1 MEVEV
6 RLTRTGEEPWGFR
19 LIGGADFNMPLTVV
33 KVLPDSPAD
42 LAGIRNGDTVAS
54 IQGEKAA
61 TMTHDGAKAAVAT
74 AADGL
79 SLGVMRGL
87 YDLTLDD
94 YDPIDDPLDQ
104 DDFDQPSLPTEVF
117 QIQQFGDS
125 PLDSKDSSRSRTG
138 SRGNLDRRSLSEARN
153 DYEQRSLTESP
164 YFLNT
169 KHYRPFSTE
178 PSPIP
183 PLEKPIILNPN
194 YHDEFGKFDDG
205 LEPPRDLPN
214 VDEFAGILS
223 EKSRYKLPI
232 SKQYDPDGTK
242 LKKTK
247 EITTVTKTV
256 EETIVTEEIV
266 TKEVKVTSVE
276 ERLVE
281 QKEDAKFMEKMKKDI
296 DLETIEMTA
305 TSIVDE
311 SIEKAV
317 IVADEIKKEI
327 DLELSAVTSECK
339 TNSSDMETVVSTSVR
354 KESSKEVCEMS
365 ESIKKTNDVVVKKS
379 DVSVAKEVAKF
390 EKDDKETIVDER
402 QEFRRQELE
411 ETIESGS
418 VRRKSEMYD
427 KDTKIADVKIE
438 KKCVDE
444 SIESGS
450 VRRKSQI
457 YDKDV
462 KVADMKVEKISVD
475 ETIESGSVRRKSEM
489 FDNDVKKVDTKVE
502 NKFTDDSIESGTVRR
517 KSEMYDKNVEIK
529 SVDDAKIE
537 RKQSKVISD
546 LKDSITVQ
554 SAQQKQTSEIK
565 TEKITT
571 TTENIHKSDE
581 NKTKEAKYSTAK
593 LVAEQR
599 AYTIGLQTIPHIRG
613 TVQSNYHYDL
623 LLKTFFIHLT
633 DVMVALSRFI
643 LAEPVLSKPLET
655 KPNVTKE
662 ATEVTRVERDTV
674 SNTTVVKDSVIDSK
688 SEKTKTEEF
697 EIKDIK
703 QKVEKVADVVKQDHV
718 REVKQQE
725 YTDYVEKI
733 QHESEKREKI
743 VLSGA
748 EMAQLSDKKSGELI
762 TKIDGVIT
770 EFQTKAGLE
779 EEITMQRER
788 RSRSRSKVDE
798 DIVKEVVPLS
808 KVDTKSQ
815 EITEIK
821 TTSSV
826 LESKEI
832 KTETKHE
839 IMDIK
844 KETKHETSEI
854 SSKNGKNTYISIC
867 EAHVYTNKNSIFDE
881 MAEISEATSMESIKE
896 TNIAL
901 EANEAM
907 VTERVAIESQSQIKQ
922 EAEAVLEA
930 REISSAK
937 TEEVIVQ
944 EKKDVIQETGDQ
956 KSSIQIESKQ
966 AVIEK
971 VETIQPIVEL
981 HEDIVE
987 KAVSVE
993 IKNKMNIQEIE
1004 TSEYIDEV
1012 NVVKEESIEVT
1023 ESHDIKEIQVLE
1035 DVSVKAKEESV
1046 IIEEIKEEKE
1056 DIVSVQEVKES
1067 VSVIKEDIKEI
1078 VSVKEEVAEVAQDV
1092 KIEEIAEEISVV
1104 QGNIDISERNLEVK
1118 DEYAQL
1124 KVTKEE
1130 ITELEENIEIDQEIE
1145 VCIKKSVHIAES
1157 ENQYQSFISESSIQN
1172 SEYVQESSFTA
1183 RTTEDSS
1190 FTSSVVQESTFIARS
1205 TEDAKKQLTLDLDS
1219 KIKKSDSQSSVKSTI
1234 STPTPSTVPPTP
1246 LTDEYVFRLQM
1257 PLPKLTGPP
1266 VPRSP
1271 SPEDEDPH
1279 IVKKNLVPH
1288 IDTEIIEEVVY
1299 ETPLPTPPEDKSSP
1313 PKFTK
1318 PGLKGGN
1325 MKYVFLKEEIK
1336 EIERKS
1342 SLLASA
1348 IDQTIKSIEEY
1359 KEEVGIEPHV
1369 DTPLVY
1375 NGYAKVIDTKVYKD
1389 KLDEVNIEKQIIKN
1403 TENINRIVE
1412 DRAKS
1417 AEDSANRVHLNGM
1430 PVNVIVTVENNATD
1444 SVTESSENKMGES
1457 IETVAVEGYRPVPF
1471 NPDEAPHLERVEIR
1485 IPEPVPT
1492 VDPGKAFVAPN
1503 GEIMGTRQGI
1513 VDGLEE
1519 AVVDEEIAKDLGK
1532 PGMTEEKI
1540 AAIISGE
1547 SEMLREAHVMGLSR
1561 VLKSHMHRDNDDSSV
1576 DFKKIKPIVE
1586 SLKDSEVL
1594 KALNEEFVKTQ
1605 EEKKKEER
1613 KWTKFLQKPARPV
1626 PKAKFGY
1633 HGWTANDDEVKE
1645 SPYKVKIVKQP
1656 KPKVAP
1662 DYKPQDFN
1670 TGPLPW
1676 EERANNEPPP
1686 PPVEAEPP
1694 ILIPEEK
1701 PVFLEAIDNLP
1712 ETAVPDLEETG
1723 IEIPPEQPIE
1733 EPVPEA
1739 EPEAPKETEVEEV
1752 EETKKEEPIP
1762 RVEETSKSASE
1773 MENRI
1778 AEQLMKNVEGMVDPN
1793 APLEQQLAQMR
1804 AQLAALAQLPGV
1816 IQQTLELVTRQLC
1829 QITQQEAQSHHSAA
1843 QHQMAIESSEMVEET
1858 NETSETTI
1866 EDVTEEKDETQIE
1879 EVVENGVQEE
1889 VKHTKVAEEIKETRV
1904 EQVKQTKEEVRKVQ
1918 VNSSVEEME
1927 KMKREEQEILDE
1939 QRRIEKQKKELT
1951 NEPLEQEFENL
1962 QETPHEIAL
1971 RFINELMESLLLE
1984 KEPKHMKPRPSLI
1997 PSDAPKTEEHEKVM
2011 AYPQKE
2017 ESPKQRPSLT
2027 PSNGPKREDKKELMA
2042 DLQLDQEARQLK
2054 QRPTP
2059 RVGKPKPAFGPLT
2072 PSERPVVLPGGLNL
2086 WELMADLQLDQ
2097 EARQLKQRPTPRV
2110 GKPKPAFGP
2119 LTPSERPVVLPGG
2132 RKWRK
2137 PKDAYNDAFI
2147 AETLTAQ
2154 AEMIQG
2160 KALGVNFMK
2169 YEKPPITTDHLK
2181 NSEVYKLIH
2190 GMEQEPVKRVE
2201 LLTPVIA
2208 EADYREL
2215 PTELDHLKNSEVYML
2230 IHGMEQEPVKRVEL
2244 LTPVIAEA
2252 DYRELPSKLEYLKDS
2267 EVYKLIHDEEEEPL
2281 RGVKML
2287 QYIIAETR
2295 YQEKCSSVTPADM
2308 RR

>member
-6 RLTRTGEEPWGFR
+6 RLSRTGEEPWGFR
-19 LIGGADFNMPLTVV
+19 LIGGTDFNMPLTVV

-61 TMTHDGAKAAVAT
+61 TMTHDGAKAAVAA
-74 AADGL
+74 AADVL
-79 SLGVMRGL
+79 SLGVMCGL

-104 DDFDQPSLPTEVF
+104 DDFDQPSHPTEVF
-117 QIQQFGDS
+117 QIQQFGDT
-125 PLDSKDSSRSRTG
+125 PLDSKDPSRSRTG
-138 SRGNLDRRSLSEARN
+138 SRGNLDRRSLSEGRC
-153 DYEQRSLTESP
+153 DPYEQRSLTESP

-169 KHYRPFSTE
+169 KPYRPFSTE

-194 YHDEFGKFDDG
+194 YHDEFGTNDDG
-205 LEPPRDLPN
+205 LEPPVDPK

-256 EETIVTEEIV
+256 EEKIVTEEIV
-266 TKEVKVTSVE
+266 TKEVKITSVE
-276 ERLVE
+276 EILVKE
-281 QKEDAKFMEKMKKDI
+281 QKEEAKFMEKMKKDI
-296 DLETIEMTA
+296 DMDKIEMTA

-311 SIEKAV
+311 SIEKALT
-317 IVADEIKKEI
+317 VADEIKKEI
-327 DLELSAVTSECK
+327 DLELSAITSESK
-339 TNSSDMETVVSTSVR
+339 NSSSDMETAVITTDR
-354 KESSKEVCEMS
+354 KESSKEVSEMS
-365 ESIKKTNDVVVKKS
+365 ETVKKTNHVVVKKS
-379 DVSVAKEVAKF
+379 DISVAKEVAKF
-390 EKDDKETIVDER
+390 EKDDKQIIVDER
-402 QEFRRQELE
+402 QEFRKQELE

-427 KDTKIADVKIE
+427 KDAKITDVKFE
-438 KKCVDE
+438 KKCIDQT
-444 SIESGS
+444 IESGS
-450 VRRKSQI
+450 VRRKSDMFDRD
-457 YDKDV
+457 DKM
-462 KVADMKVEKISVD
+462 ADMKVEKTSVD

-489 FDNDVKKVDTKVE
+489 FDNDVKKTDSKVE
-502 NKFTDDSIESGTVRR
+502 KKFTDENIESGSVRR
-517 KSEMYDKNVEIK
+517 KSEMYDKNVEMK
-529 SVDDAKIE
+529 SVDDTKIG
-537 RKQSKVISD
+537 RKQSKIISD
-546 LKDSITVQ
+546 QKDIKAVQ

-565 TEKITT
+565 QEKISTA
-571 TTENIHKSDE
+571 TERVHKSDE
-581 NKTKEAKYSTAK
+581 SKTKEAKYSTAK
-593 LVAEQR
+593 LLAEQR

-655 KPNVTKE
+655 NSEVKKE
-662 ATEVTRVERDTV
+662 VTEVTRVEKGVVSDT
-674 SNTTVVKDSVIDSK
+674 TAVKDSIIDRK
-688 SEKTKTEEF
+688 KTERMET
-697 EIKDIK
+697 KDLQITEK
-703 QKVEKVADVVKQDHV
+703 QEKIEKVADIIKQDHA
-718 REVKQQE
+718 REVKQHE

-733 QHESEKREKI
+733 QQESEKREKNI
-743 VLSGA
+743 LSGA

-762 TKIDGVIT
+762 TKMDGVIT
-770 EFQTKAGLE
+770 EFQSKAGLE

-788 RSRSRSKVDE
+788 RSRSRSKADE
-798 DIVKEVVPLS
+798 EMVEDVLS
-808 KVDTKSQ
+808 RFDKTSQ
-815 EITEIK
+815 DITEVR

-826 LESKEI
+826 LESREM

-839 IMDIK
+839 SMDIK
-844 KETKHETSEI
+844 RETKHEASRV
-854 SSKNGKNTYISIC
+854 SSKDGKNTYISIC
-867 EAHVYTNKNSIFDE
+867 EAHVYTNENSILDE
-881 MAEISEATSMESIKE
+881 TAEISENNSVESIKKS
-896 TNIAL
+896 NIAL
-901 EANEAM
+901 ETNEAM
-907 VTERVAIESQSQIKQ
+907 VTERVAIESQAQIKQ
-922 EAEAVLEA
+922 EAESVVESHK
-930 REISSAK
+930 ISSAK

-944 EKKDVIQETGDQ
+944 EKKDIIQETDVQ
-956 KSSIQIESKQ
+956 KSFIEIESNKD
-966 AVIEK
+966 AVIET

-987 KAVSVE
+987 KAVSVG
-993 IKNKMNIQEIE
+993 IKNKMDIQEIE
-1004 TSEYIDEV
+1004 TTEYTDEL
-1012 NVVKEESIEVT
+1012 NVVKEESIEIT
-1023 ESHDIKEIQVLE
+1023 ESHDIKEVQVLE
-1035 DVSVKAKEESV
+1035 DISVKAKKESLK
-1046 IIEEIKEEKE
+1046 IEEIKEEIEDIKVSKE
-1056 DIVSVQEVKES
+1056 EIVSVKEEAIAVRDVKES
-1067 VSVIKEDIKEI
+1067 VSITKEDIKEI
-1078 VSVKEEVAEVAQDV
+1078 QEVVSVKEEVAEVAQDV
-1092 KIEEIAEEISVV
+1092 KNEDIKVTGEIAVI
-1104 QGNIDISERNLEVK
+1104 QGTTVISEKSLEVK

-1124 KVTKEE
+1124 KFTKEE
-1130 ITELEENIEIDQEIE
+1130 ITELDENVEIDQEIE

-1172 SEYVQESSFTA
+1172 AEYIQESSFTA
-1183 RTTEDSS
+1183 RSTEDSS

-1271 SPEDEDPH
+1271 SPQDEDPH

-1299 ETPLPTPPEDKSSP
+1299 ETPLPTPPEDKFSP

-1325 MKYVFLKEEIK
+1325 MKYTFLKEEIK

-1359 KEEVGIEPHV
+1359 KEEVGLETNV
-1369 DTPLVY
+1369 DNPLVY

-1389 KLDEVNIEKQIIKN
+1389 KLDKVNIEKQIVKN
-1403 TENINRIVE
+1403 TENINKIVE
-1412 DRAKS
+1412 DRANA
-1417 AEDSANRVHLNGM
+1417 AEHLVNRVQLNGM
-1430 PVNVIVTVENNATD
+1430 PVNVTVTVENNVANT
-1444 SVTESSENKMGES
+1444 VTEASENKMGES
-1457 IETVAVEGYRPVPF
+1457 IENVCVEGYRPVPF
-1471 NPDEAPHLERVEIR
+1471 NPEDAPHLERVEIR
-1485 IPEPVPT
+1485 IPEPIPT
-1492 VDPGKAFVAPN
+1492 VDPGKAFVAEN
-1503 GEIMGTRQGI
+1503 GEIMGTHQGI

-1547 SEMLREAHVMGLSR
+1547 SEMLREAHVMGLTR

-1605 EEKKKEER
+1605 EDKKKEER

-1676 EERANNEPPP
+1676 EERAVNEPPP

-1723 IEIPPEQPIE
+1723 IELPPEKPIE
-1733 EPVPEA
+1733 EPAPEA
-1739 EPEAPKETEVEEV
+1739 EPEAPKETEGEEV
-1752 EETKKEEPIP
+1752 EEIKTEEPV
-1762 RVEETSKSASE
+1762 VEATSNSESE

-1793 APLEQQLAQMR
+1793 APLGQQLAQMR

-1829 QITQQEAQSHHSAA
+1829 QITQQEAQSHHKLT
-1843 QHQMAIESSEMVEET
+1843 QEQMAIESSEMIEDS
-1858 NETSETTI
+1858 NETSETII
-1866 EDVTEEKDETQIE
+1866 EDVTEDKDETQIE
-1879 EVVENGVQEE
+1879 EVVENG
-1889 VKHTKVAEEIKETRV
+1889 IKEDVKEMKTVV
-1904 EQVKQTKEEVRKVQ
+1904 EVKQTKMEETKQTKMEEVKKVQ
-1918 VNSSVEEME
+1918 MIRSVEEME

-1951 NEPLEQEFENL
+1951 NELLDQEYEEML

-1971 RFINELMESLLLE
+1971 RFINELLGSILLD
-1984 KEPKHMKPRPSLI
+1984 KEPKHMK
-1997 PSDAPKTEEHEKVM
+1997 
-2011 AYPQKE
+2011 
-2017 ESPKQRPSLT
+2017 QRPSLT
-2027 PSNGPKREDKKELMA
+2027 SALDGLKTDGKEKVMAQPQRDQESSQKQKPSLTSSNGPKKEDGKELMA

-2059 RVGKPKPAFGPLT
+2059 RVGKPKP
-2072 PSERPVVLPGGLNL
+2072 V
-2086 WELMADLQLDQ
+2086 
-2097 EARQLKQRPTPRV
+2097 
-2110 GKPKPAFGP
+2110 FGP

-2154 AEMIQG
+2154 AELIQG

-2181 NSEVYKLIH
+2181 NSEVYKMIH

-2201 LLTPVIA
+2201 LLTPVIS
-2208 EADYREL
+2208 EADYRE
-2215 PTELDHLKNSEVYML
+2215 
-2230 IHGMEQEPVKRVEL
+2230 
-2244 LTPVIAEA
+2244 
-2252 DYRELPSKLEYLKDS
+2252 
-2267 EVYKLIHDEEEEPL
+2267 
-2281 RGVKML
+2281 
-2287 QYIIAETR
+2287 
-2295 YQEKCSSVTPADM
+2295 KCRSVTPSADM
-2308 RR
+2308 TR

>member
-19 LIGGADFNMPLTVV
+19 LIGGTDFNMPLTVV

-42 LAGIRNGDTVAS
+42 LAGIRNGDTVTS
-54 IQGEKAA
+54 IQGERAA
-61 TMTHDGAKAAVAT
+61 TMTHDGAKAAVAA
-74 AADGL
+74 AADRL

-94 YDPIDDPLDQ
+94 YDPIDEPLDQ
-104 DDFDQPSLPTEVF
+104 DDFDQPSHPTEVF
-117 QIQQFGDS
+117 QIQQFGDT
-125 PLDSKDSSRSRTG
+125 PLDSKDPSRSRTG
-138 SRGNLDRRSLSEARN
+138 SRGNLDRRSLSEGRN

-169 KHYRPFSTE
+169 KPYRPFSTE

-194 YHDEFGKFDDG
+194 YHDEFSTFDDG
-205 LEPPRDLPN
+205 LEPPVDLPK

-242 LKKTK
+242 LKRTK

-256 EETIVTEEIV
+256 EEKIVTEEIV

-276 ERLVE
+276 ERLIKE
-281 QKEDAKFMEKMKKDI
+281 QKEEAKFMEKMKKDI
-296 DLETIEMTA
+296 DMDKIELTA

-327 DLELSAVTSECK
+327 DLELSAITSESK
-339 TNSSDMETVVSTSVR
+339 TSSSDMETVVMTTAR
-354 KESSKEVCEMS
+354 KESTKEVSEMS
-365 ESIKKTNDVVVKKS
+365 ETVKETNDVVVKKS

-390 EKDDKETIVDER
+390 EKDDKQIIVDER
-402 QEFRRQELE
+402 QEFRKQELE

-427 KDTKIADVKIE
+427 RDVKM
-438 KKCVDE
+438 
-444 SIESGS
+444 
-450 VRRKSQI
+450 
-457 YDKDV
+457 
-462 KVADMKVEKISVD
+462 ADTKVEKTSID

-489 FDNDVKKVDTKVE
+489 FDNDVKNIDSKVE
-502 NKFTDDSIESGTVRR
+502 KKFTDETIESGSVRR
-517 KSEMYDKNVEIK
+517 KSEMYDKNVEMK
-529 SVDDAKIE
+529 SVADTKSE
-537 RKQSKVISD
+537 RKQSKIISD
-546 LKDSITVQ
+546 QKDIKAVQ
-554 SAQQKQTSEIK
+554 SAQKQTSEIK
-565 TEKITT
+565 TEKIST
-571 TTENIHKSDE
+571 TTESVHKSDE
-581 NKTKEAKYSTAK
+581 SKTKEAKYSTAK
-593 LVAEQR
+593 LLAEQR

-655 KPNVTKE
+655 KPEVKKE
-662 ATEVTRVERDTV
+662 VTEVTRVDRSVV
-674 SNTTVVKDSVIDSK
+674 SDTTVVQDSVIDRK
-688 SEKTKTEEF
+688 KTERLETEDLQIREKK
-697 EIKDIK
+697 EI
-703 QKVEKVADVVKQDHV
+703 VEKVADVIKQDHV
-718 REVKQQE
+718 REVKQHE

-733 QHESEKREKI
+733 HQESEKREKNI
-743 VLSGA
+743 LSGA

-762 TKIDGVIT
+762 NKMDGVIT

-798 DIVKEVVPLS
+798 EIVKDALS
-808 KVDTKSQ
+808 RVDKTSQ
-815 EITEIK
+815 EITEVR

-826 LESKEI
+826 LESREM

-839 IMDIK
+839 SMNVK
-844 KETKHETSEI
+844 RETKHEASGV
-854 SSKNGKNTYISIC
+854 SSKDGKNTYISIC

-881 MAEISEATSMESIKE
+881 TAEISETTSVESIKE

-922 EAEAVLEA
+922 EAEAVVEPHK
-930 REISSAK
+930 ISSAK
-937 TEEVIVQ
+937 TEKVIVQ
-944 EKKDVIQETGDQ
+944 EKKDVVQETDVQ
-956 KSSIQIESKQ
+956 KSSIEIESNKA

-987 KAVSVE
+987 KAVSVQ
-993 IKNKMNIQEIE
+993 IKNKMDIQEIE
-1004 TSEYIDEV
+1004 TTEYIDEL
-1012 NVVKEESIEVT
+1012 NVVKEESIEIT
-1023 ESHDIKEIQVLE
+1023 ESHDISEVQVLE
-1035 DVSVKAKEESV
+1035 DISVKAKEES
-1046 IIEEIKEEKE
+1046 IKIEEIK
-1056 DIVSVQEVKES
+1056 DVIVSKEEIVSVKDEAIAVQEVKES
-1067 VSVIKEDIKEI
+1067 VSITEEDTKEVQEV
-1078 VSVKEEVAEVAQDV
+1078 VSAKEEVVEVAQDV
-1092 KIEEIAEEISVV
+1092 KIEDTKVTEEIAVI
-1104 QGNIDISERNLEVK
+1104 QGTTENSEVK

-1157 ENQYQSFISESSIQN
+1157 ENQYQFFISESSIQN
-1172 SEYVQESSFTA
+1172 AEYVQESSFTA
-1183 RTTEDSS
+1183 RSTEDSS
-1190 FTSSVVQESTFIARS
+1190 FSSSVVQESTFIARS

-1271 SPEDEDPH
+1271 SPQDEDPH

-1288 IDTEIIEEVVY
+1288 IETEIIEEVVY

-1325 MKYVFLKEEIK
+1325 MKYTFFKEEIK

-1359 KEEVGIEPHV
+1359 KEEVGLETNV
-1369 DTPLVY
+1369 DNPLVY

-1389 KLDEVNIEKQIIKN
+1389 KLDEVNIEKQIVKN
-1403 TENINRIVE
+1403 TENINKIVG
-1412 DRAKS
+1412 DRANT
-1417 AEDSANRVHLNGM
+1417 ADSVNRVQLNGM
-1430 PVNVIVTVENNATD
+1430 PVNVSVTVENNVAN
-1444 SVTESSENKMGES
+1444 SVTEGRENKMGES
-1457 IETVAVEGYRPVPF
+1457 IENICVEGYRPVPF
-1471 NPDEAPHLERVEIR
+1471 NPEDAPHLERVEIR

-1492 VDPGKAFVAPN
+1492 VDPGKAFVAEN
-1503 GEIMGTRQGI
+1503 GEIMGTHQGI

-1519 AVVDEEIAKDLGK
+1519 AVVDDEIAKDLGK

-1547 SEMLREAHVMGLSR
+1547 SEMLREAHVMG
-1561 VLKSHMHRDNDDSSV
+1561 V

-1676 EERANNEPPP
+1676 EERAVNEPPP

-1723 IEIPPEQPIE
+1723 IELPPEKPIE
-1733 EPVPEA
+1733 EPTPEA
-1739 EPEAPKETEVEEV
+1739 ESVAPKETEVEEV
-1752 EETKKEEPIP
+1752 EETKKEEPV
-1762 RVEETSKSASE
+1762 VEETSNSESE

-1829 QITQQEAQSHHSAA
+1829 QITQQEAQSHHNVT
-1843 QHQMAIESSEMVEET
+1843 QEQMAIESSEMIEDS
-1858 NETSETTI
+1858 NETSETII

-1879 EVVENGVQEE
+1879 EVVENGIKEE
-1889 VKHTKVAEEIKETRV
+1889 VKETKTVVEVKQMKTEET
-1904 EQVKQTKEEVRKVQ
+1904 KQTKMEEVKKVQ
-1918 VNSSVEEME
+1918 MTRGVEEME

-1951 NEPLEQEFENL
+1951 NELLDQEYEEML

-1971 RFINELMESLLLE
+1971 RFINELLGSLLLD
-1984 KEPKHMKPRPSLI
+1984 KEPKHMEQRPSLTTA
-1997 PSDAPKTEEHEKVM
+1997 SDGPKPKGKEKVM
-2011 AYPQKE
+2011 VQPQRE
-2017 ESPKQRPSLT
+2017 EASQKQRPSLT
-2027 PSNGPKREDKKELMA
+2027 SSNGPKKEDKQELMA

-2059 RVGKPKPAFGPLT
+2059 RVGKPKP
-2072 PSERPVVLPGGLNL
+2072 V
-2086 WELMADLQLDQ
+2086 
-2097 EARQLKQRPTPRV
+2097 
-2110 GKPKPAFGP
+2110 FGP

-2154 AEMIQG
+2154 AELIQG

-2215 PTELDHLKNSEVYML
+2215 PH
-2230 IHGMEQEPVKRVEL
+2230 
-2244 LTPVIAEA
+2244 
-2252 DYRELPSKLEYLKDS
+2252 KLEYLKDS
-2267 EVYKLIHDEEEEPL
+2267 EVYKMIHDEEKEPL

-2295 YQEKCSSVTPADM
+2295 YQEKCRSVTPSADM

>member
-19 LIGGADFNMPLTVV
+19 LIGGTDFNMPLTVV

-42 LAGIRNGDTVAS
+42 FAGIRNGDTVAS
-54 IQGEKAA
+54 IQGKKAA
-61 TMTHDGAKAAVAT
+61 TMTHDGAKAAVAA
-74 AADGL
+74 AAD
-79 SLGVMRGL
+79 SLNIGVMRGL

-104 DDFDQPSLPTEVF
+104 DDFDQPSHPTEVF
-117 QIQQFGDS
+117 QVQQFGDT
-125 PLDSKDSSRSRTG
+125 PLDSKEPSRSRTG
-138 SRGNLDRRSLSEARN
+138 SRGNLDRRSLSEGRC
-153 DYEQRSLTESP
+153 DPYEQRSLTESP

-169 KHYRPFSTE
+169 KPYRPFSTE

-194 YHDEFGKFDDG
+194 YHDEFGTFDDG
-205 LEPPRDLPN
+205 LEPPVDLPK

-232 SKQYDPDGTK
+232 SKQYDPDGSK
-242 LKKTK
+242 LNKTK

-256 EETIVTEEIV
+256 EEKVVTEEIV

-276 ERLVE
+276 ERLVKE
-281 QKEDAKFMEKMKKDI
+281 QKEDAKFMKKMKKDI
-296 DLETIEMTA
+296 DMDKIEMTA

-317 IVADEIKKEI
+317 TVAGEIKKEI
-327 DLELSAVTSECK
+327 DLELSAISSESKTS
-339 TNSSDMETVVSTSVR
+339 SSDMETVVMAPDR
-354 KESSKEVCEMS
+354 KKIIKEVSEMS
-365 ESIKKTNDVVVKKS
+365 ETVKKTDDYVVKKS

-390 EKDDKETIVDER
+390 EKDDRQIIIDER
-402 QEFRRQELE
+402 QEFRKQELQ

-418 VRRKSEMYD
+418 VRRKSQMYD
-427 KDTKIADVKIE
+427 GDVKM
-438 KKCVDE
+438 
-444 SIESGS
+444 
-450 VRRKSQI
+450 
-457 YDKDV
+457 
-462 KVADMKVEKISVD
+462 ADMKVEKTSVD

-489 FDNDVKKVDTKVE
+489 FDNDVKKTDCKVE
-502 NKFTDDSIESGTVRR
+502 KKFIDETIESGSVRS
-517 KSEMYDKNVEIK
+517 KSEMFDKNVEMK

-537 RKQSKVISD
+537 RRQSKRISD
-546 LKDSITVQ
+546 QKDIKAVQ
-554 SAQQKQTSEIK
+554 SAQHKQTSEFK
-565 TEKITT
+565 TEKIST
-571 TTENIHKSDE
+571 TTESVHKSDE
-581 NKTKEAKYSTAK
+581 SKTKEAKYSTAK
-593 LVAEQR
+593 LLAEQR

-655 KPNVTKE
+655 KPEVKKE
-662 ATEVTRVERDTV
+662 VTEVSQVERDVV
-674 SNTTVVKDSVIDSK
+674 SNTTVVKDSVIDRK
-688 SEKTKTEEF
+688 KTEKLET
-697 EIKDIK
+697 KDLQIREK
-703 QKVEKVADVVKQDHV
+703 KEKVEKVADVIKQDHV
-718 REVKQQE
+718 REVKQHE
-725 YTDYVEKI
+725 YTDYVQKI
-733 QHESEKREKI
+733 QQESEKREKCI
-743 VLSGA
+743 LSGA

-762 TKIDGVIT
+762 TKMDGVIT

-798 DIVKEVVPLS
+798 EIVKDAMPQNALS
-808 KVDTKSQ
+808 RVDIKSQ
-815 EITEIK
+815 EITEVK

-826 LESKEI
+826 LDSKEM

-839 IMDIK
+839 SIDIK
-844 KETKHETSEI
+844 RETKHEASGV

-881 MAEISEATSMESIKE
+881 IAEIPETASVESIKE

-907 VTERVAIESQSQIKQ
+907 ITERVAIESQSQMKQ
-922 EAEAVLEA
+922 EAEAVVESH
-930 REISSAK
+930 EISSTK

-944 EKKDVIQETGDQ
+944 EKQVSVQETDVQ
-956 KSSIQIESKQ
+956 KSFIEIESNK
-966 AVIEK
+966 AAIIEK
-971 VETIQPIVEL
+971 VDINQPIVEL
-981 HEDIVE
+981 HEDIVD

-993 IKNKMNIQEIE
+993 IKNQMNIQEIE
-1004 TSEYIDEV
+1004 TSEYIDEL
-1012 NVVKEESIEVT
+1012 NVVKEESIEIT
-1023 ESHDIKEIQVLE
+1023 ESHDIKEVQVLE
-1035 DVSVKAKEESV
+1035 DISVKAKKES
-1046 IIEEIKEEKE
+1046 IDIEEIKEETIQ
-1056 DIVSVQEVKES
+1056 DVKES
-1067 VSVIKEDIKEI
+1067 IYIIEEDVNVSKEEI
-1078 VSVKEEVAEVAQDV
+1078 VSVKEEAIAVQEVKESESNV
-1092 KIEEIAEEISVV
+1092 NIEDIKVTEQIAVV
-1104 QGNIDISERNLEVK
+1104 QGTTEISEKSLEVK

-1130 ITELEENIEIDQEIE
+1130 ITELEENVEIDQEIE
-1145 VCIKKSVHIAES
+1145 VYIKKSVHIAES
-1157 ENQYQSFISESSIQN
+1157 ENQYQSFISGSSIQN
-1172 SEYVQESSFTA
+1172 AEYVQESCFTA
-1183 RTTEDSS
+1183 RSTEDSS
-1190 FTSSVVQESTFIARS
+1190 FTSSVVQESTFMARS

-1271 SPEDEDPH
+1271 SPQDEDPH

-1325 MKYVFLKEEIK
+1325 IKYTFFKEEIK

-1359 KEEVGIEPHV
+1359 KEEVGLETNV
-1369 DTPLVY
+1369 DNPLVY

-1389 KLDEVNIEKQIIKN
+1389 KLDEVNIEKQIVKN
-1403 TENINRIVE
+1403 TENINKIVE
-1412 DRAKS
+1412 NRANS
-1417 AEDSANRVHLNGM
+1417 AEDLINRFHLNGM
-1430 PVNVIVTVENNATD
+1430 PVNVTVTLENNVAN
-1444 SVTESSENKMGES
+1444 SVTEAIENKMGES
-1457 IETVAVEGYRPVPF
+1457 VENVCVDGYRPVPF
-1471 NPDEAPHLERVEIR
+1471 NPEDAPHLERVEIR
-1485 IPEPVPT
+1485 IPEPIPT
-1492 VDPGKAFVAPN
+1492 VDPGKAFVAEN
-1503 GEIMGTRQGI
+1503 GEIMGTHQGI

-1547 SEMLREAHVMGLSR
+1547 SEMLREAHVMGLTR

-1676 EERANNEPPP
+1676 EERAVNEPPP

-1723 IEIPPEQPIE
+1723 IELPPEKSIE
-1733 EPVPEA
+1733 EPAPEA
-1739 EPEAPKETEVEEV
+1739 EPEAPKETEVEKV
-1752 EETKKEEPIP
+1752 EETKKEEPCN
-1762 RVEETSKSASE
+1762 RVVEETSNSESE

-1829 QITQQEAQSHHSAA
+1829 QITQQEAQSHHTVK
-1843 QHQMAIESSEMVEET
+1843 QEQMAIESSEMIEES
-1858 NETSETTI
+1858 NETSETII

-1879 EVVENGVQEE
+1879 EVVENGIKEE
-1889 VKHTKVAEEIKETRV
+1889 VKETKTVV
-1904 EQVKQTKEEVRKVQ
+1904 EVKQTKMEEVKKVQ
-1918 VNSSVEEME
+1918 MTRSDEEMQ

-1951 NEPLEQEFENL
+1951 NELLGQEYEEML

-1971 RFINELMESLLLE
+1971 RFIN
-1984 KEPKHMKPRPSLI
+1984 
-1997 PSDAPKTEEHEKVM
+1997 KVM
-2011 AYPQKE
+2011 ANPQRDQ
-2017 ESPKQRPSLT
+2017 ESCQKQRPSISS
-2027 PSNGPKREDKKELMA
+2027 SNGPKTEDKKELMA

-2059 RVGKPKPAFGPLT
+2059 RVGKPKP
-2072 PSERPVVLPGGLNL
+2072 V
-2086 WELMADLQLDQ
+2086 
-2097 EARQLKQRPTPRV
+2097 
-2110 GKPKPAFGP
+2110 FGP

-2154 AEMIQG
+2154 AELIQG
-2160 KALGVNFMK
+2160 KALGNTYESVHLPYDERVNFMK

-2208 EADYREL
+2208 EADYRE
-2215 PTELDHLKNSEVYML
+2215 
-2230 IHGMEQEPVKRVEL
+2230 
-2244 LTPVIAEA
+2244 
-2252 DYRELPSKLEYLKDS
+2252 
-2267 EVYKLIHDEEEEPL
+2267 
-2281 RGVKML
+2281 
-2287 QYIIAETR
+2287 
-2295 YQEKCSSVTPADM
+2295 KCRSVTPSADM